1 LIHYSV
7 IGEILNII
15 KSLYNNINL
24 LVKHNNEL
32 SEAFNCYVGVFQ
44 GDCLSVFSFSI
55 YVNDLEQF
63 DEDGNRWSY
72 TCFMAYTLNKGH
84 LYDVTRVCFSAM
96 IQTRLYQFREAFW

>member
-1 LIHYSV
+1 MLIFTKAFDSLVRQNIYYTLIHYGV
-7 IGEILNII
+7 RGEIVNII

-24 LVKHNNEL
+24 RVKHNNEL

-63 DEDGNRWSY
+63 NEDVNR
-72 TCFMAYTLNKGH
+72 
-84 LYDVTRVCFSAM
+84 
-96 IQTRLYQFREAFW
+96 